1 MQVSIETTT
10 GLEQVMT
17 AGVPAAEVEAQVV
30 NELKRISQSQKNNPG
45 PGFRKGKPLPPK
57 VAKQKFGKQARAEAV
72 YQQMQQSF
80 FKVVQDK
87 EIKLAGMPKFELV
100 VDEEGKDLE
109 FKATFE
115 VYPEVKL
122 ADFATIEV
130 EQQSA
135 EVNDADLETMVETL
149 RKQQAQWSPSDDAAT
164 DGDQLNIDFEGFI
177 DGEAFEGGSAEG
189 YGLTLGSNS
198 MLPGFESGLEGAKS
212 GEEKTLD
219 IAFPDDYHK
228 EELKGKSVQFKVKVN
243 EVKKPELP
251 ELNEEFYKAF
261 GVATSDEA
269 EFRTEIRKNMDR
281 ELTRAIRTLTKQ
293 QVVTGLVEANEVEV
307 PASLVDQEIDRLRQ
321 QAVQQFGGGQGMD
334 ASMLPAELFKE
345 QAEKRVVI
353 GLLMNAAIEAN
364 DLTPSDE
371 KVEQLI
377 EEVAATY
384 QDPDQV
390 REYYS
395 SNPEQRSQVEAMALE
410 EQVVEKVLASA
421 KVSQTETTYEEIIRA
436 ANQPAQ

>member
-17 AGVPAAEVEAQVV
+17 VGVPAAEVEAQVV

-57 VAKQKFGKQARAEAV
+57 VAKQKYGKQARMEAV

-80 FKVVQDK
+80 FKAVQDK
-87 EIKLAGMPKFELV
+87 ELKLAGMPKFEPV

-115 VYPEVKL
+115 VYPEVTL
-122 ADFATIEV
+122 ADFSAIEV

-135 EVNDADLETMVETL
+135 EIKDADLETMVETL
-149 RKQQAQWSPSDDAAT
+149 RKQQAQWNASEEAAA
-164 DGDQLNIDFEGFI
+164 DGDQLNIDFEGFVG
-177 DGEAFEGGSAEG
+177 GEAFEGGSAEG

-198 MLPGFESGLEGAKS
+198 MIPGFESGLEGAKA
-212 GEEKTLD
+212 GEEVTLD
-219 IAFPDDYHK
+219 VAFPDDYHK
-228 EELKGKSVQFKVKVN
+228 EELKGKPAQFKVKVN

-251 ELNEEFYKAF
+251 ELNEELYKAF
-261 GVATSDEA
+261 GVETADET
-269 EFRTEIRKNMDR
+269 EFRAEIRKNMDR
-281 ELTRAIRTLTKQ
+281 ELARAIRTLTKQ
-293 QVVTGLVEANEVEV
+293 QVVKGLVDANEVEV
-307 PASLVDQEIDRLRQ
+307 PSALVDQEIDRLRQ
-321 QAVQQFGGGQGMD
+321 QAVQQFGGGQQMD

-364 DLTPSDE
+364 ELTPSDE
-371 KVEQLI
+371 KVNELI

-395 SNPEQRSQVEAMALE
+395 SNPEQRQQVEAMALE
-410 EQVVEKVLASA
+410 EQVVEIVLAGA
-421 KVSQTETTYEEIIRA
+421 KVSQTESSYEEIIRA